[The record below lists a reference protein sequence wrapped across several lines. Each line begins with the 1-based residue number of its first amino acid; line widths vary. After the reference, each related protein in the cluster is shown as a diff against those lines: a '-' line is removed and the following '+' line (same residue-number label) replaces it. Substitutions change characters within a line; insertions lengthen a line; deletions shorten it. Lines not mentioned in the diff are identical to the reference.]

1 MKDARFV
8 IASRFNKLMTTEI
21 DRAERSVEEQSVALK
36 KPLGLGDL
44 VLTQIVFVVGS
55 SWVGTAAKLGKSHLF
70 FWLLAIL
77 LFYIPQAAVVIYLSR
92 LMPLEGGIYQWAKLA
107 FNEFT
112 GFIVAWNLWLLSIMV
127 IAMGGM
133 FITTNISYA
142 LGRHSRVDARQSL
155 VCFARQSC
163 AGKWPRV
170 DWRSRAIVRQVG
182 AQHRRLRDVPGLWRL
197 DFATIHQS
205 RSRRSRHISAASNRS
220 ARDVALLL
228 LQYL

>member
-1 MKDARFV
+1 MK
-8 IASRFNKLMTTEI
+8 TEFQ
-21 DRAERSVEEQSVALK
+21 RAEEKVETRSESLR
-36 KPLGLGDL
+36 KPLGLFDL
-44 VLTQIVFVVGS
+44 VLTQILFIVGS
-55 SWVGTAAKLGKSHLF
+55 SWVGAAAKLGQAHLF

-142 LGRHSRVDARQSL
+142 LG
-155 VCFARQSC
+155 
-163 AGKWPRV
+163 
-170 DWRSRAIVRQVG
+170 
-182 AQHRRLRDVPGLWRL
+182 
-197 DFATIHQS
+197 
-205 RSRRSRHISAASNRS
+205 
-220 ARDVALLL
+220 
-228 LQYL
+228 